1 MSLEENRALARRIVE
16 EMWNTHN
23 LRVIDEVYSP
33 TFGEQGHAGSKQWVT
48 AVLAA
53 IPDLHNTILDQ
64 VAENDLVA
72 TRYLSR
78 GTQLGPIGALQAT
91 GKQFEVMGIEMHR
104 FVNGQLTELWNVID
118 NLSMLRQM
126 GVIPE

>member
-1 MSLEENRALARRIVE
+1 MSLEENKALAWRIVE
-16 EMWNTHN
+16 EMWNTQN

-33 TFGEQGHAGSKQWVT
+33 TFGEQGHEGTKQWVT

-72 TRYLSR
+72 TRYLTR
-78 GTQLGPIGALQAT
+78 GTQLGPYGALPAT
-91 GKQFEVMGIEMHR
+91 GKQF
-104 FVNGQLTELWNVID
+104 
-118 NLSMLRQM
+118 
-126 GVIPE
+126 

>member
-1 MSLEENRALARRIVE
+1 MPLEENKALARRIVE
-16 EMWNTHN
+16 EMWNTQN

-33 TFGEQGHAGSKQWVT
+33 AFGEQGHAGTKQCVT

-64 VAENDLVA
+64 VAEIDLVA

-78 GTQLGPIGALQAT
+78 GTQLGPYGTLPAT
-91 GKQFEVMGIEMHR
+91 GKQFEVMGIEMQR

-118 NLSMLRQM
+118 NLRMLRQL